1 MMSKFT
7 IGDFVMALDDD
18 IEGKVIK
25 VDQGMCTILSDDGF
39 EVAYHEKELVM
50 DKSTKERLDFTNNF
64 STLASQNTEF
74 KKRPK
79 QVVIK
84 KKEKLAP
91 AMEVDLHIHKLV
103 KNQKG
108 MTNYDMLT
116 IQLDTAKR
124 QLEFAISKRIPRV
137 VFIHGVGQGVLRAEL
152 EYMFRRYEGIRYEDG
167 DYKKYGV
174 GALAIYILQNQ
185 H

>member
-1 MMSKFT
+1 MSKFT
-7 IGDFVMALDDD
+7 IGDYVMALDDD
-18 IEGKVIK
+18 IEGKVVK
-25 VDQGMCTILSDDGF
+25 VASSTYTLISGDGF
-39 EVAYHEKELVM
+39 EVSYEENELVL
-50 DKSTKERLDFTNNF
+50 DKSKQERLDFTDNF
-64 STLASQNTEF
+64 SVLASQNTEF

-79 QVVIK
+79 QAAIK

-91 AMEVDLHIHKLV
+91 PMEVDLHIHKLI

-116 IQLDTAKR
+116 IQMDTAKR
-124 QLEFAISKRIPRV
+124 QLEFAISKRIPRL

-152 EYMFRRYEGIRYEDG
+152 EYLFRRYESIRYQDG

-174 GALAIYILQNQ
+174 GAIEVNILQNVR
-185 H
+185 

>member
-1 MMSKFT
+1 MGKFNV
-7 IGDFVMALDDD
+7 GDYVMAIDDD
-18 IEGKVIK
+18 IEGRIVRLDGDTC
-25 VDQGMCTILSDDGF
+25 VLLSKDGF
-39 EVAYHEKELVM
+39 EVNYKENELVE
-50 DKSTKERLDFTNNF
+50 DKSKKERLDFTNNF

-79 QVVIK
+79 QPLIK
-84 KKEKLAP
+84 KKEKQAP
-91 AMEVDLHIHKLV
+91 PMEVDLHIHKLV

-124 QLEFAISKRIPRV
+124 QLEFAINKRIPRI

-152 EYMFRRYEGIRYEDG
+152 EYMFRQYDNIRYQDG

-174 GALAIYILQNQ
+174 GAIEIYFLQNPK
-185 H
+185 

>member
-1 MMSKFT
+1 MSKFK
-7 IGDFVMALDDD
+7 IDDYVMALDDA
-18 IEGKVIK
+18 IEGKVLK
-25 VDQGMCTILSDDGF
+25 VDQGVYTILSEDGF
-39 EVAYHEKELVM
+39 EVTYQENELVL
-50 DKSTKERLDFTNNF
+50 DKSTNERLDFTNNF
-64 STLASQNTEF
+64 STLASQNSEF

-79 QVVIK
+79 QVITK

-91 AMEVDLHIHKLV
+91 PMEVDLHIHKLV

-108 MTNYDMLT
+108 MTNYDMLS

-124 QLEFAISKRIPRV
+124 QLEFAISKRIPRI

-152 EYMFRRYEGIRYEDG
+152 EYLFRRYDGIRYQDG

-174 GALAIYILQNQ
+174 GALEVYILQNQ

>member
-1 MMSKFT
+1 MGKFAV
-7 IGDFVMALDDD
+7 GDYVMALDDD
-18 IEGKVIK
+18 IEGRIVKIE
-25 VDQGMCTILSDDGF
+25 QNTYTLLSSDGF
-39 EVAYHEKELVM
+39 EVSYQENELVL

-64 STLASQNTEF
+64 SALASQNTEF

-79 QVVIK
+79 QIVIK
-84 KKEKLAP
+84 KKEKQIP
-91 AMEVDLHIHKLV
+91 PMEVDLHIHKLV
-103 KNQKG
+103 KNERG
-108 MTNYDMLT
+108 MTNFDMLS

-124 QLEFAISKRIPRV
+124 QLEFAISKRLPRI

-152 EYMFRRYEGIRYEDG
+152 EYMFRRYDGIRYQDG

-174 GALAIYILQNQ
+174 GAIEVFVLQNQ

>member
-1 MMSKFT
+1 MSKFNL
-7 IGDFVMALDDD
+7 GDYVMAIDDD
-18 IEGKVIK
+18 IEGRIVRLDEDTY
-25 VDQGMCTILSDDGF
+25 VLLSKDGF
-39 EVAYHEKELVM
+39 EVNYRENELVL
-50 DKSTKERLDFTNNF
+50 DKSKKDQLDFTDNF

-79 QVVIK
+79 QPSIK
-84 KKEKLAP
+84 KKEKQVP
-91 AMEVDLHIHKLV
+91 PMEVDLHIHKLV

-124 QLEFAISKRIPRV
+124 QLEFAMNKRIPRI

-152 EYMFRRYEGIRYEDG
+152 EYMFRQYDNIRYQDG

-174 GALAIYILQNQ
+174 GAIEIYFLQNPK
-185 H
+185 

>member
-1 MMSKFT
+1 MGKFT
-7 IGDFVMALDDD
+7 LGDYVMAIDDD
-18 IEGKVIK
+18 LEGKVIR
-25 VDQGMCTILSDDGF
+25 VLNTTYIVLSADGF
-39 EVAYHEKELVM
+39 EVTYQENELVL
-50 DKSTKERLDFTNNF
+50 DRSKQERLDFTNNF

-79 QVVIK
+79 QTIIK

-91 AMEVDLHIHKLV
+91 PMEVDLHIHKLI

-108 MTNYDMLT
+108 MSNYDMLS

-124 QLEFAISKRIPRV
+124 QLEFAISKRIPRI

-152 EYMFRRYEGIRYEDG
+152 EYLFRRYEGIRYQDG

-174 GALAIYILQNQ
+174 GALEVFILQNK